1 MQKNLFHEPG
11 SERSERT
18 NEQTDK
24 RVAQYSMSL
33 FLNHSAH
40 CATIWLLSP
49 ETWSEMVE
57 RRPEVIDLLH
67 EFKADLLILS
77 KVPMFPGLLGVD
89 AARAD
94 HHDA

>member
-1 MQKNLFHEPG
+1 
-11 SERSERT
+11 
-18 NEQTDK
+18 
-24 RVAQYSMSL
+24 
-33 FLNHSAH
+33 
-40 CATIWLLSP
+40 
-49 ETWSEMVE
+49 MVE

-94 HHDA
+94 HRDA